1 MVNVVNWKDIVKK
14 FNFKV
19 EYSGS
24 DKEIK
29 STRMTRT
36 GLELS
41 GYFGLNEN
49 HACILW
55 GKEEFNYLENF
66 DLNTQIK
73 KVQEIF
79 KLNPPVVILSRSFHP
94 TEWLINLATIY
105 NVTIIS
111 TTLSSSDI
119 NTRINLFLSEGLSK
133 VTTLH
138 GNLLEMYGIGVMII
152 GESGMGKSET
162 TIELVKNGHLFVADD
177 AIDCKKIFD
186 KVIGRPSAIA
196 KGFMEVR
203 GLGIIDVARLF
214 GIEKTKESTYVDVII
229 ELVEFKPSVHHY
241 ERLGK
246 DLQYKEIHG
255 IKIPYYLVP
264 VTSGKKIS
272 DLIEV
277 IVANLKLI
285 QSGYNSF
292 NEFIERSK
300 EVK

>member
-1 MVNVVNWKDIVKK
+1 MNWKNIIDK
-14 FNFKV
+14 FDFKV
-19 EYSGS
+19 EHVGFE
-24 DKEIK
+24 KEIK

-41 GYFGLNEN
+41 GYFSLETIN
-49 HACILW
+49 ACILW
-55 GKEEFNYLENF
+55 GKEEFNYLETF
-66 DLNTQIK
+66 DLNTKIK
-73 KVQEIF
+73 KVENIF
-79 KLNPPVVILSRSFHP
+79 KLAPPVVILSRSFAP
-94 TEWLINLATIY
+94 THWLINLATIY
-105 NVTIIS
+105 NITIIS
-111 TTLSSSDI
+111 TSLSSSDI
-119 NTRINLFLSEGLSK
+119 NTRINLFLSESLSK
-133 VTTLH
+133 SITIH
-138 GNLLEMYGIGVMII
+138 GNLLEIYGQGVMII

-162 TIELVKNGHLFVADD
+162 TIELVKDGHLFIADD
-177 AIDCKKIFD
+177 AIECKKIFD
-186 KVIGRPSAIA
+186 KVMGSPSPIA

-214 GIEKTKESTYVDVII
+214 GIEKIKESTHIDVII
-229 ELVEFKPSVHHY
+229 ELVEFKPNIHNF

-292 NEFIERSK
+292 NEFIQKSK
-300 EVK
+300 EIK

>member
-1 MVNVVNWKDIVKK
+1 MNWKNIIKK
-14 FNFKV
+14 FGFKI
-19 EYSGS
+19 EYAGAE
-24 DKEIK
+24 KEIK

-41 GYFGLNEN
+41 GYFGLNTIN
-49 HACILW
+49 ACILW

-66 DLNTQIK
+66 DLNIKIK
-73 KVQEIF
+73 KVQDIF
-79 KLNPPVVILSRSFHP
+79 KLLPPLVILSRSFIP
-94 TEWLINLATIY
+94 TEWLINLATLY
-105 NVTIIS
+105 NITIIS

-119 NTRINLFLSEGLSK
+119 NTRINLYLSESLSK
-133 VTTLH
+133 AITIH
-138 GNLLEMYGIGVMII
+138 GNLLEIYGKGVVIM
-152 GESGMGKSET
+152 GESGIGKSET
-162 TIELVKNGHLFVADD
+162 TIELVKGGHLFVADD

-186 KVIGRPSAIA
+186 KVIGSPSLIA

-214 GIEKTKESTYVDVII
+214 GIEKIKESTYIDVII
-229 ELVEFKPSVHHY
+229 ELVEFKPQIHDF

-255 IKIPYYLVP
+255 IKIPYYLIP
-264 VTSGKKIS
+264 VANGKKIS

-292 NEFIERSK
+292 NEFIQKSK
-300 EVK
+300 EIK